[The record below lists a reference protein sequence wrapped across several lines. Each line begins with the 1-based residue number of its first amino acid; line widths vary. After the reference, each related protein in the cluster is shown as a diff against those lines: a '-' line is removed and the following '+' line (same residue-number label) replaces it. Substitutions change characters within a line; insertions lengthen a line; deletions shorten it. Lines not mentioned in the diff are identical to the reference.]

1 MHVDARLLDSL
12 NSSMGNFGDGE
23 DAYMMSFLDP
33 CAQENMLPELF
44 FDEIMLDCKAL
55 LYLGNMEQPLIK
67 PQNDVQFYLFLQC
80 IATY

>member
-1 MHVDARLLDSL
+1 MHVDARLLDCL
-12 NSSMGNFGDGE
+12 NSSMENFGDGE

-55 LYLGNMEQPLIK
+55 LYLNNLSSNHKMTCNSICFF
-67 PQNDVQFYLFLQC
+67 N
-80 IATY
+80 A